1 MRDSNPRPPRCKRD
15 ALPAELIAR
24 PRRHPARRAP
34 SGRAG
39 RRQFNESRN
48 PLPGLN
54 LACFDAAIL
63 IFSPV
68 RGFRPSEAAREA
80 TEKVPKPTSRT
91 SAPPFSASAIASN
104 TASTALLASVFL
116 SSVLPATASTSSFLF
131 TGSPPARVC
140 WIDAAYSPMSL
151 ERGARRVNYP
161 AGKESKPFGTLQAV
175 PDTSSQSASEAPCKG
190 NVINALGALNAL
202 RWRQGSPVPFR
213 RLRTTPLGSTAPPAP
228 GPVTRR
234 PCRPEGSSI
243 PALRCRGSPPD
254 PSRSPS
260 GSELFSGRREAP
272 REASP

>member
-91 SAPPFSASAIASN
+91 SPPPFSAAAIASK
-104 TASTALLASVFL
+104 TASTALLASAFL

-131 TGSPPARVC
+131 TGDPPTRVC
-140 WIDAAYSPMSL
+140 WIDAAYSPESL
-151 ERGARRVNYP
+151 ERAVRRVNH
-161 AGKESKPFGTLQAV
+161 AADKELRRFS
-175 PDTSSQSASEAPCKG
+175 DTTGRSRCAISIC
-190 NVINALGALNAL
+190 L
-202 RWRQGSPVPFR
+202 R
-213 RLRTTPLGSTAPPAP
+213 
-228 GPVTRR
+228 
-234 PCRPEGSSI
+234 
-243 PALRCRGSPPD
+243 
-254 PSRSPS
+254 
-260 GSELFSGRREAP
+260 
-272 REASP
+272 